1 MGERITPECDIF
13 KTLQPKGL
21 RTIRVTVEDVTESAT
36 SPIHLSDERV
46 AVGERGKKRVIR
58 IAQNATKPYASTPTA
73 TDGKAAGD
81 AS

>member
-21 RTIRVTVEDVTESAT
+21 RILRVLVTEQNTNEGVGVDSVLVDAA
-36 SPIHLSDERV
+36 V

-58 IAQNATKPYASTPTA
+58 IAQNAIKPYASTREAEANAPGA
-73 TDGKAAGD
+73 
-81 AS
+81 

>member
-21 RTIRVTVEDVTESAT
+21 RTIRVTVEDVTESVT

-46 AVGERGKKRVIR
+46 AVGERDKKRVVR
-58 IAQNATKPYASTPTA
+58 IAQNATKPYASA
-73 TDGKAAGD
+73 TKPPDGKAAGN
-81 AS
+81 A